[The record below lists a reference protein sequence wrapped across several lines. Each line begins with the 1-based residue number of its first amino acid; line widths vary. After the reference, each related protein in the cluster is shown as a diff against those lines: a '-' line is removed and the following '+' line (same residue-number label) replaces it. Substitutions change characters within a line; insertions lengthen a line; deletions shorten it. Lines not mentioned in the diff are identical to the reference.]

1 MLRRGVDIPK
11 ISHAIIAAS
20 SQNPRQF
27 IQRRGR
33 VLRTTKDKLSAT
45 IYDCLVVPE
54 SEASSSSFEGLVRN
68 ELNRAIEFAKTAR
81 NKVEATSILRDAE
94 IRVGFEEDL
103 ASHPIN
109 GDSENE

>member
-1 MLRRGVDIPK
+1 M
-11 ISHAIIAAS
+11 
-20 SQNPRQF
+20 
-27 IQRRGR
+27 
-33 VLRTTKDKLSAT
+33 RTTKDKLSAT